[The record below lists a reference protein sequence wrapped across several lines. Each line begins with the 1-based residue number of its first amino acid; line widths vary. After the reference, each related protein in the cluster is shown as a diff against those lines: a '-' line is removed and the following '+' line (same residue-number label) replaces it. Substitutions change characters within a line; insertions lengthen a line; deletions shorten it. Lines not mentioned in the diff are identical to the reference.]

1 MSVFYSHN
9 GFTKNRFLLKLR
21 TVLKFV
27 VLEARMTT
35 RAKYSTKQKEILLDF
50 FKQKPG
56 VHLSAGD
63 VIEHLKK
70 EGAEIGKATIYR
82 NLESLVSD
90 GVIAK
95 FKIDEDSPACFVY
108 LAPHEH
114 KGDEEDCYHCKCSK
128 CGKIIHVSC
137 EDVKALQEHF
147 LDEHSFKI
155 DLKRT
160 VFYGVCGDCSSSK

>member
-1 MSVFYSHN
+1 
-9 GFTKNRFLLKLR
+9 
-21 TVLKFV
+21 
-27 VLEARMTT
+27 MTT
-35 RAKYSTKQKEILLDF
+35 RAKYSTKQKETLLEF

-70 EGAEIGKATIYR
+70 EGATIGQATVYR
-82 NLESLVSD
+82 NLDSLVSD
-90 GVIAK
+90 GILAR

-108 LAPHEH
+108 ISPDDHI
-114 KGDEEDCYHCKCSK
+114 GDEEDCYHCKCSK

-147 LDEHSFKI
+147 MEEHGFTI

-160 VFYGVCGDCSSSK
+160 VFYGLCSDCTSSK

>member
-1 MSVFYSHN
+1 
-9 GFTKNRFLLKLR
+9 
-21 TVLKFV
+21 
-27 VLEARMTT
+27 MTT

-50 FKQKPG
+50 FKQNPG

-70 EGAEIGKATIYR
+70 QGATIGQATIYR

-90 GVIAK
+90 GIIAK
-95 FKIDEDSPACFVY
+95 FKIDEDSPACFEY
-108 LAPHEH
+108 ISPDEH
-114 KGDEEDCYHCKCSK
+114 VGDEEDCYHCKCSK

-147 LDEHSFKI
+147 MKEHGFTI

-160 VFYGVCGDCSSSK
+160 VFYGLCSDCASSK